1 MPGEVAFER
10 VKPPAGNIDVLWV
23 GGRIELG
30 KLTTQLRG
38 LRRLNPGLAASSVER
53 LKPLVPD

>member
-1 MPGEVAFER
+1 MSGKVAFER
-10 VKPPAGNIDVLWV
+10 VKAPAGNIHVLWV

-38 LRRLNPGLAASSVER
+38 VRRLNPGLAASSVER
-53 LKPLVPD
+53 LKPLVPE